1 LKEIRKDILLNE
13 VLPFGWRI
21 NYLANYYSL
30 IANRKLKDR
39 FKTTRQ
45 EFVVLFCL
53 ANSTN
58 VTATDVCEVCGRPK
72 NTISRAVNSLIAKGY
87 ITSSP
92 HPKDARA
99 EILTLEPAGKHLYN
113 RIIVVFTDRDRAM
126 MARLS
131 EAECRTLK
139 QLLDKVIEGF
149 NPWSEEA

>member
-1 LKEIRKDILLNE
+1 MKEIRKDILLSE
-13 VLPFGWRI
+13 VLPLGWRI

-30 IANRKLKDR
+30 IANRQLKRR

-53 ANSTN
+53 ANSAN
-58 VTATDVCEVCGRPK
+58 VTAADVCEVCGRPK
-72 NTISRAVNSLIAKGY
+72 NTISRAVNSLLKKGY

-92 HPKDARA
+92 HPADARA
-99 EILTLEPAGKHLYN
+99 EILTLELAGKQLYD
-113 RIIVVFTDRDRAM
+113 RIIMVFKDRDRAM
-126 MARLS
+126 MARLD

-139 QLLDKVIEGF
+139 QLLDKMIEGF